1 MKKFSALALA
11 IVMMMAISIPALAEQ
26 IDIGNDFDKSLPYE
40 QGNIDVLVR
49 LDTDG
54 DGTPDIDDEYPNDE
68 DQIYVAL
75 SWENIE
81 FVYNNANESWEDLD
95 NFISVSNQSGIAVT
109 AAFSYTDNLDNEA
122 DYDVDFTVREV
133 PVEDPETSETYMS
146 PRIYKAEFDADN
158 NIATLERGLEDT
170 SYADIAVNLAE
181 GAVVPEEDSKVAVGY
196 ITVAIAAVSIEPEQ
210 EWNEMPIDLYNHYT
224 TEDVALDAEIETRA
238 NYYIT
243 TSFNFDIA
251 LNADDSTAYEITN
264 IEGEY
269 LDGYSYCQWQFEPNG
284 EIINMCSAEGIYNL
298 KITVQDANTDE
309 IRYAYLLIKQ
319 DFIN

>member
-1 MKKFSALALA
+1 MKKFLALALA

-181 GAVVPEEDSKVAVGY
+181 GAAVPEEDSKVAVGY
-196 ITVAIAAVSIEPEQ
+196 ITVAIAAVSTTPEVYQ
-210 EWNEMPIDLYNHYT
+210 INYT
-224 TEDVALDAEIETRA
+224 ESEFESLETISVPVGQPVEINITEDDANNVLGIMSVSSTNENFQRIDYSNTV
-238 NYYIT
+238 I
-243 TSFNFDIA
+243 FNA
-251 LNADDSTAYEITN
+251 A
-264 IEGEY
+264 GEY
-269 LDGYSYCQWQFEPNG
+269 EVDFTFD
-284 EIINMCSAEGIYNL
+284 NMSRPTVTFVAE
-298 KITVQDANTDE
+298 
-309 IRYAYLLIKQ
+309 
-319 DFIN
+319 